1 MINACVSHEL
11 RNPLNSIISRNIE
24 KLQLYRMLQQQL
36 DKDSIN
42 REQCVEIV
50 DKLLTG
56 IKTQENSTIIMKF
69 MVQDLLDWAQIRS
82 NKFRKNIKSFNIMK
96 SVEAIMD
103 V

>member
-1 MINACVSHEL
+1 M
-11 RNPLNSIISRNIE
+11 
-24 KLQLYRMLQQQL
+24 
-36 DKDSIN
+36 
-42 REQCVEIV
+42 
-50 DKLLTG
+50 DKLLAG

-96 SVEAIMD
+96 AVEAIID